1 MIALIACCSPRSRA
15 NNVTNLKDE
24 IRDSNRGRTSD
35 HLAQEQRLAVQIITT
50 DSGTTSDQANDS
62 AGPKNQDRLDGQTKQ
77 PNESGAQDG
86 SISFENQFKLMESQ
100 LSKTRHQGGD
110 MVDSRATTS
119 NQQQPL
125 IPKRIVINLNT
136 PGSNSSDSSGGP
148 TKLTIGF
155 APTDPEDET
164 LSGHK
169 SKSGSDR
176 SKAVVI
182 PETRSSSVRSSPTS
196 AQGAPARLQGR
207 PSADNMRDA
216 IMDGIRRQGGVPTFV
231 MSSHEMGERNA
242 EPQVK
247 FMLNSEEVERHQSQ
261 SDGARSQAEVREPIR
276 TSKSAASTRNLS
288 LREQLDNLAG
298 EIESVERK
306 LGYAVN
312 GERETN
318 YGPFDMPVEDRS
330 GRMSSAKRLFDDR
343 MRGINRESARL
354 SVVTNQLNGGFYP
367 TRIDDRL
374 PKEMTSNHNPRDNE
388 VGAMATRERDASG
401 MSMSNGVS
409 RDEDDHVIMQNL
421 DPIDHRNGLS
431 MNQESRGGLNERL
444 GRSPSVGGNLFI
456 SLESSSDNGQ
466 LGRGS
471 RHPLDYPAGQQE
483 QTNNN
488 DDNRYHNYYGKSQQ
502 EGNLEKSSSENFENS
517 INVDPGTGFAKM
529 WRQRDS
535 EAPLLMD
542 NSNLFGAASFNRN
555 REIVRAKNGDDSDE
569 KSNAMS
575 ASAVNLGAL
584 NPARDEP
591 ASSSRIGQQGSG
603 GNLAAEQV
611 AAAGAARMGDRVVR
625 MLDRLRLYTTKE
637 QLMKVARDLQRI
649 PNRVE
654 PTTPARDNQAN
665 QLVPPG
671 TIDVLQQGRLMS
683 PEGQVQ
689 PTMKVSP
696 EKKASTEWPTSK
708 QVVADGRSI
717 ESAFSPEQYKLSLQ
731 RRQMAR
737 NQVPGPINY
746 SPADTLLTMA
756 TSSDEQEQ
764 EPAPDSSQEDPT
776 DYSSSDD
783 GQTERKPDD
792 GSGTRLLN
800 EFRERQSRLRS
811 LQDASARDASLES
824 NENEVDSALANPTV
838 PSGYTITD
846 NAVHDYE
853 TTSSAANQ
861 INDHHDKQQSSD
873 EHPNR
878 SKPASSATD
887 DQSSGQVDEN
897 QSQNED
903 TNDYVSN
910 RDLIDVFKN
919 NERLYASDSD
929 ESELPGGLT
938 SSTNIKT
945 QRFTPDGREIVF
957 NNGVDDGPDTDIKY
971 NDDEDGS
978 DGMPIAPSEKE
989 EQEIRA
995 LEQVIDE
1002 LVEREKKEKK
1012 QRESEKK

>member
-1 MIALIACCSPRSRA
+1 MKVSQELRIMLMVALIAYCSPLSVA
-15 NNVTNLKDE
+15 NNVTNS
-24 IRDSNRGRTSD
+24 RDGMRNPNSGRNSD

-62 AGPKNQDRLDGQTKQ
+62 ARPKNQDQSDGQTKR
-77 PNESGAQDG
+77 PNENSAQDG

-100 LSKTRHQGGD
+100 LSKTRHHEDG
-110 MVDSRATTS
+110 VDLRATTS
-119 NQQQPL
+119 NPQQPL

-136 PGSNSSDSSGGP
+136 SSSNSSDSNGGP

-155 APTDPEDET
+155 APTAPENEAT
-164 LSGHK
+164 GGRK

-176 SKAVVI
+176 SKVVVM
-182 PETRSSSVRSSPTS
+182 PETQNIGVKS
-196 AQGAPARLQGR
+196 ARVEGAPTRVQGR
-207 PSADNMRDA
+207 PGAGNMREA
-216 IMDGIRRQGGVPTFV
+216 IIDGIRRQGGVPTFV
-231 MSSHEMGERNA
+231 MSSHEMGERDA
-242 EPQVK
+242 EPQMK
-247 FMLNSEEVERHQSQ
+247 FMLNSEEVDRHQSQ
-261 SDGARSQAEVREPIR
+261 SAGGRPQAEVREPTR
-276 TSKSAASTRNLS
+276 RSKSAASTRNLS

-312 GERETN
+312 GEQETN
-318 YGPFDMPVEDRS
+318 FGPFEMPVEDRS
-330 GRMSSAKRLFDDR
+330 GRMSSAKRLFDDQ
-343 MRGINRESARL
+343 MRGINRESGRS
-354 SVVTNQLNGGFYP
+354 SVVTNQLNERYYP
-367 TRIDDRL
+367 MSSRIDDRL
-374 PKEMTSNHNPRDNE
+374 PKEMTSNLNMRDNE
-388 VGAMATRERDASG
+388 VSTMA
-401 MSMSNGVS
+401 MSMSNGNNS
-409 RDEDDHVIMQNL
+409 DEDDHAIIQNL
-421 DPIDHRNGLS
+421 DPIDHRNGLVS
-431 MNQESRGGLNERL
+431 MNQESRGGFNGRL
-444 GRSPSVGGNLFI
+444 GWSPSVGGNLFI
-456 SLESSSDNGQ
+456 SLESSPDNGQ
-466 LGRGS
+466 QGRGS
-471 RHPLDYPAGQQE
+471 RHPLDNPASQQE
-483 QTNNN
+483 QTNNK

-502 EGNLEKSSSENFENS
+502 EGNMEKSGSENFENS

-535 EAPLLMD
+535 GAPLLMD
-542 NSNLFGAASFNRN
+542 NSNLFGAASFNRDQ
-555 REIVRAKNGDDSDE
+555 EIVRAKNGDDNDE
-569 KSNAMS
+569 KSNTMS
-575 ASAVNLGAL
+575 ASAVLGAL
-584 NPARDEP
+584 NPARDAGD
-591 ASSSRIGQQGSG
+591 ASSVRVEQP

-611 AAAGAARMGDRVVR
+611 AAAGGARMSDRVVR
-625 MLDRLRLYTTKE
+625 MLDRLRLYTTTE
-637 QLMKVARDLQRI
+637 QLMKAARDLQRI
-649 PNRVE
+649 PNRGE
-654 PTTPARDNQAN
+654 STTQDRANQAN

-671 TIDVLQQGRLMS
+671 TVDVLQQGRPMS

-689 PTMKVSP
+689 PTMKVSL
-696 EKKASTEWPTSK
+696 EKKASTDWPTGK

-746 SPADTLLTMA
+746 SPIDTLLTMA

-764 EPAPDSSQEDPT
+764 ERASDSSQEDLT
-776 DYSSSDD
+776 DYSSSED
-783 GQTERKPDD
+783 GQVERKPDD

-811 LQDASARDASLES
+811 LQDASSRDASLES

-873 EHPNR
+873 GHPNR
-878 SKPASSATD
+878 SKLVSGGKD
-887 DQSSGQVDEN
+887 DHSNGQVDEN
-897 QSQNED
+897 QSHNED
-903 TNDYVSN
+903 ANDYVSN

-945 QRFTPDGREIVF
+945 QRYTPDGREIVF

-1012 QRESEKK
+1012 ERESEKK